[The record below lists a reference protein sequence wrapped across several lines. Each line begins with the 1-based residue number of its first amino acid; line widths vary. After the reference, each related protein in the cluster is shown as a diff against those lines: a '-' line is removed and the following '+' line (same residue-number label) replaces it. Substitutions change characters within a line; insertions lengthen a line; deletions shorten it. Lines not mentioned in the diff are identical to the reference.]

1 MKFRIIAAVV
11 LIVGAYIAT
20 ITLYANTGLGRPV
33 ALVQGKPASDGTT
46 VIVAVT
52 EVHATRGELVATVT
66 VDPGDALLDPVTH
79 ALTQDLSVTID
90 AGATPTLRTWTK
102 GSTPGAIPVT
112 VDVVGESSDYP
123 FDQYSSGPIAVETAV
138 GDSRA
143 PTRVSPW
150 FLDET
155 PGWTVAVQPVADDA
169 ASAVYRVDL
178 RRAVSTAA
186 IVTIVFAAL
195 VTIAVLGVVVSVQTA
210 RDKRKFQPPMTT
222 WFAAM
227 LFAVIPLRNAL
238 PDAPPIGAWVDVAV
252 VLWVI
257 VALVGSMALYI
268 VSWWR
273 HLNPTFD
280 KVK

>member
-11 LIVGAYIAT
+11 LIVAAYIAT
-20 ITLYANTGLGRPV
+20 ITLYATTGLGQAV
-33 ALVQGKPASDGTT
+33 ALVEGKPASDGTT
-46 VIVAVT
+46 VVVALT
-52 EVHATRGELVATVT
+52 EVHAVRGEVVANVT
-66 VDPGDALLDPVTH
+66 VDPGDAVLDPVTH
-79 ALTQDLSVTID
+79 ALTQDLTVAVD
-90 AGATPTLRTWTK
+90 AAAIPTVRTWTK
-102 GSTPGAIPVT
+102 GSTPGVIPVT
-112 VDVVGESSDYP
+112 VDVVGDSSDYP
-123 FDQYSSGPIAVETAV
+123 FDHYSSGPIAVELTV
-138 GDSRA
+138 GSDGV

-155 PGWTVAVQPVADDA
+155 PGWTLAVQPTADDPA
-169 ASAVYRVDL
+169 PAVYRVDL

-186 IVTIVFAAL
+186 IVTIIFAAL
-195 VTIAVLGVVVSVQTA
+195 VTIAALGVVVAVQTA

-252 VLWVI
+252 VLWV
-257 VALVGSMALYI
+257 VAALVGSMALYI
-268 VSWWR
+268 VCWWR